1 MKPEPPRLLF
11 AEIADL
17 NRLQTEAELP
27 DSFLVVSQV
36 ALEDTPLRDFRESL
50 KKHAV
55 VALPT
60 RLFSGFIDEPLR
72 KENIEKYRTD
82 LRERV
87 KGCIPI
93 FLRIVSGAD
102 SVTKLEK
109 ELLDFHDQVRPKQG
123 TTTPR
128 AYILVLTCKLTPEL
142 GVLIQKIKDTLQAPV
157 YLMTETLE
165 AGNGTVVRAEFVW
178 PLAVADLL
186 IRLAYS
192 KVEPGASL
200 LAWHSISYGP
210 KPNDEEVED
219 LRRKFSEEILLP
231 ASVHKPE
238 EERFPNPSPQEFFED
253 TENEALRRNPNRNLE
268 EITAGQNLREWMLD
282 ALREKDGVGCLDQ
295 SSSETENVKH
305 QRGWEYDTHL
315 FGERL
320 AKARRDYL
328 NSSVDDGLISSQ
340 LQKIFLE
347 VQKDPKNIRKYAQE
361 SIPAT
366 ISTPSAP
373 EQIPDSHRK
382 SLCDLE
388 KSRIKSR
395 NRNVGAVLGAEER
408 DKAYDR
414 FLGPLQRS
422 LFATIAVMSS
432 IISYSMLAK
441 TLADNEIRFFI
452 IGVFV
457 LFSALVGAAV
467 GIFVPWLQERALL
480 ENAAKML
487 HLEHAQAREERLSIG
502 KIDSRA
508 VVDLGESSR
517 LLNSNTIA
525 LQTARRLCKRIIFII
540 EKAIENAK
548 VPSIQDRE
556 NKTQGESD
564 ELENLS
570 ASDRDEF
577 RIESHK
583 GGGVNP
589 DGPYHSKTPENV
601 LKTIEGVRNHLK
613 GNDSFKS
620 IAIPVR
626 PEKSDRIA
634 ITNLAIDRMI
644 HAQDWTSVWNQICN
658 ELDPK
663 WRGHFPYERLFP
675 IALNYAIRI
684 RISIWKE
691 LAEEKFNQFNATSKI
706 KLVEELKDFFVKPV
720 SLLTSCEIKGEV
732 KSSRG
737 YILDRLDLKVPA
749 DTNLQGLA
757 QAIKQLNPSET
768 TQVDS
773 CPDLL
778 GLGMVVR
785 EYRIQITMDS
795 NLVAIKPEL
804 SQPPASE
811 ISGSSS

>member
-634 ITNLAIDRMI
+634 ITNLAIERMI
-644 HAQDWTSVWNQICN
+644 HAQEWTSVWNQICN

-691 LAEEKFNQFNATSKI
+691 LAKEKFNQFDATSKI

-795 NLVAIKPEL
+795 NLAAIKPEL

>member
-17 NRLQTEAELP
+17 HRLQTEAELP

-50 KKHAV
+50 EKHAV

-109 ELLDFHDQVRPKQG
+109 ELLDFHDQVSPKQG

-142 GVLIQKIKDTLQAPV
+142 GALIQKIKDTLQAPV

-219 LRRKFSEEILLP
+219 LRRKFSEDILLP
-231 ASVHKPE
+231 ASVDKPK
-238 EERFPNPSPQEFFED
+238 EERIPNPPPQEFFED

-305 QRGWEYDTHL
+305 QRGWEHDTHL

-328 NSSVDDGLISSQ
+328 NSSVDDGLISSL
-340 LQKIFLE
+340 LQNIFSE
-347 VQKDPKNIRKYAQE
+347 VKSDPKNIRKYAQE

-441 TLADNEIRFFI
+441 TLADNEIQFFI

-577 RIESHK
+577 RIGSHK
-583 GGGVNP
+583 DGGVNP
-589 DGPYHSKTPENV
+589 DGHNHSKTPENF

-620 IAIPVR
+620 MTTQVR
-626 PEKSDRIA
+626 PDKSDPSA
-634 ITNLAIDRMI
+634 ITNLNTERMI
-644 HAQDWTSVWNQICN
+644 HAQDWTSAWNQICN
-658 ELDPK
+658 ELDSK

-675 IALNYAIRI
+675 IALNYAVRI

-691 LAEEKFNQFNATSKI
+691 LAEEKFNQFDDASKN
-706 KLVEELKDFFVKPV
+706 KLVEELQDFYKKRV
-720 SLLTSCEIKGEV
+720 SLLTSCEIKGEE

-737 YILDRLDLKVPA
+737 YVLHRVDLKDSAKP
-749 DTNLQGLA
+749 LEKLA
-757 QAIKQLNPSET
+757 QKIRELNPSET
-768 TQVDS
+768 THVNS

-785 EYRIQITMDS
+785 EYRIQITIES
-795 NLVAIKPEL
+795 SLATIKPEP
-804 SQPPASE
+804 SQSPASE